1 MPGSPALEEAR
12 GRHYTAGQRH
22 PPAHGAMLRAI
33 QEFFD
38 SRIGAATTAPESTE
52 RALQLATAALLVE
65 VSRADHEIKP
75 EERRVISDAVR
86 RTFDLSEHDT
96 DVIITLAEE
105 EAQTATSTHQF
116 TQLIDKHFA
125 LEHKIHIVELLW
137 RVAFAD
143 ADKDR
148 HEEHLIRRISDL
160 LHVPHREYID
170 AKIRARDQR

>member
-1 MPGSPALEEAR
+1 
-12 GRHYTAGQRH
+12 
-22 PPAHGAMLRAI
+22 MLRAI

-38 SRIGAATTAPESTE
+38 KRIGVTSAAPESTE

-75 EERRVISDAVR
+75 EERRVIGEAVR
-86 RTFDLSEHDT
+86 RTFDLSQHDT
-96 DVIITLAEE
+96 EVLINLAEE

-116 TQLIDKHFA
+116 TNLIDKHFPI
-125 LEHKIHIVELLW
+125 EQKIHMVELLW

-160 LHVPHREYID
+160 LHVSHRDYIE
-170 AKIRARDQR
+170 AKVRARPAG

>member
-1 MPGSPALEEAR
+1 
-12 GRHYTAGQRH
+12 
-22 PPAHGAMLRAI
+22 MLRTI

-38 SRIGAATTAPESTE
+38 KRIGTASTAPESTE

-75 EERRVISDAVR
+75 EERRVINDAVGK
-86 RTFDLSEHDT
+86 TFHLSEQDT
-96 DVIITLAEE
+96 ELIVTLAEE

-116 TQLIDKHFA
+116 TRLIDQHFPV
-125 LEHKIHIVELLW
+125 EQKIHIVELLW

-160 LHVPHREYID
+160 LHVPHREFID
-170 AKIRARDQR
+170 AKMRARGGA

>member
-1 MPGSPALEEAR
+1 
-12 GRHYTAGQRH
+12 
-22 PPAHGAMLRAI
+22 MLRTI

-38 SRIGAATTAPESTE
+38 TRIGAASTAPESTE

-75 EERRVISDAVR
+75 EERRVISEAVR
-86 RTFDLSEHDT
+86 RTFNLSQHDT
-96 DVIITLAEE
+96 DVLLTLAEE

-116 TQLIDKHFA
+116 TRLIDQHFPV
-125 LEHKIHIVELLW
+125 EQKIHIVELLW

-143 ADKDR
+143 ANKDR

-160 LHVPHREYID
+160 LHVPHREFID
-170 AKIRARDQR
+170 AKVRARGERA

>member
-1 MPGSPALEEAR
+1 
-12 GRHYTAGQRH
+12 
-22 PPAHGAMLRAI
+22 MLRTI

-38 SRIGAATTAPESTE
+38 KRIGAASTVPEATE

-86 RTFDLSEHDT
+86 KTFHLSEHDT
-96 DVIITLAEE
+96 ELIVNLAEE

-116 TQLIDKHFA
+116 TRLIDQHFQMEQK
-125 LEHKIHIVELLW
+125 LHIVELLW
-137 RVAFAD
+137 RVALAD

-160 LHVPHREYID
+160 LHVSHREFID
-170 AKIRARDQR
+170 AKMRARGGA

>member
-1 MPGSPALEEAR
+1 
-12 GRHYTAGQRH
+12 
-22 PPAHGAMLRAI
+22 MLRTI

-38 SRIGAATTAPESTE
+38 KRIGTASATPESTE

-75 EERRVISDAVR
+75 EERRVINDAVR
-86 RTFDLSEHDT
+86 RTFNLSEQDT
-96 DVIITLAEE
+96 DVLINFAEE

-116 TQLIDKHFA
+116 TGLIDKHFPI
-125 LEHKIHIVELLW
+125 EQKIHIVELLW

-160 LHVPHREYID
+160 LHVSHRDYIE
-170 AKIRARDQR
+170 AKLRARPAG